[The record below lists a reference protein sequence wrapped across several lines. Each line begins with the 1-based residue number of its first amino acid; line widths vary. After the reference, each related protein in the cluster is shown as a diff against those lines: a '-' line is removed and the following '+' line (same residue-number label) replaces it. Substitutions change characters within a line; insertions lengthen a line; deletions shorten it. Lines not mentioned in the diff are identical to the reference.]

1 MKKSGKKDD
10 SDKSKRRDIF
20 GLIIPTELTQPKPTS
35 NTDQGNN
42 SSSSTPTSSTAPLT
56 STSSPSISTSS
67 TAHTPSTLSN
77 IKVRIPNIR
86 LPKSVVNL
94 PSLPTR
100 SDEAPSDRPDGNLS
114 ILNFIDEYS
123 IFWKKVRSYLYFVY

>member
-1 MKKSGKKDD
+1 MKKGGKKDD
-10 SDKSKRRDIF
+10 SDKSKRRDVF
-20 GLIIPTELTQPKPTS
+20 GLVIPTELTQPKPTS

-56 STSSPSISTSS
+56 STSSTARTPSISTSS
-67 TAHTPSTLSN
+67 TPSTLSN

-86 LPKSVVNL
+86 LPKSVANL
-94 PSLPTR
+94 PTLPTR
-100 SDEAPSDRPDGNLS
+100 TDEASPDGNLS